1 MRELTQLIIDY
12 FNDKNYDITDVLKE
26 TENLQMDVVSEFLSS
41 IYDKNMY
48 VIKRSGNLEEFS
60 EDKILRSIKDA
71 AKSNDQYL
79 NTSDLNNIMEDVR
92 KSMKAYQRKV
102 FKTSEIKEMV
112 KKALINEGFSK
123 IYDSYVSYIQLIG

>member
-1 MRELTQLIIDY
+1 MRELTQLIINY
-12 FNDKNYDITDVLKE
+12 FNDKNYDIADVLKE

-71 AKSNDQYL
+71 ADSKDQYL

-92 KSMKAYQRKV
+92 NSMKAYQRKV

-112 KKALINEGFSK
+112 KKVLDNEGFSK
-123 IYDSYVSYIQLIG
+123 IHDSYVSYIQLIG

>member
-12 FNDKNYDITDVLKE
+12 FNDKNYDITDVIKA

-71 AKSNDQYL
+71 AKSKDQYL

-102 FKTSEIKEMV
+102 FKTSEIKDMV
-112 KKALINEGFSK
+112 KKALENEGFSK
-123 IYDSYVSYIQLIG
+123 IYDSYVSYIHSIG

>member
-1 MRELTQLIIDY
+1 MRELTQLIIIY
-12 FNDKNYDITDVLKE
+12 FNDKNYDIADVLKE

-71 AKSNDQYL
+71 ADSKDQYL

-92 KSMKAYQRKV
+92 NSMKAYQRKV

-112 KKALINEGFSK
+112 KKVLDNEGFSK
-123 IYDSYVSYIQLIG
+123 IHDSYVSYIQLIG

>member
-48 VIKRSGNLEEFS
+48 VIKRSGKLEEFS

-71 AKSNDQYL
+71 AKSKDQYL
-79 NTSDLNNIMEDVR
+79 NTSDLNIIMEDVR
-92 KSMKAYQRKV
+92 KSMKAYL
-102 FKTSEIKEMV
+102 
-112 KKALINEGFSK
+112 KKGF
-123 IYDSYVSYIQLIG
+123 